1 MTKKKPIN
9 SAALPVFYV
18 LQPIICVL
26 QRFFEI
32 IQHVASACV
41 VPLEFLV
48 VTVPV
53 PVLVLVP
60 VVVDFSKQSFCRDVH
75 VLRGLFELL

>member
-1 MTKKKPIN
+1 MTKKKSIN
-9 SAALPVFYV
+9 SAALPVFCV
-18 LQPIICVL
+18 PQPIICVL

-32 IQHVASACV
+32 IQRVASVCV

-48 VTVPV
+48 VAVTV
-53 PVLVLVP
+53 PVLVPVP
-60 VVVDFSKQSFCRDVH
+60 VVVDFSKQSFCRDVR